1 VSRKTTAKQY
11 LRTSKKR
18 VYLPPI
24 IATIDNIKGSF
35 DMRQQILREKALPT
49 LSTRYQ
55 ISAIEDEGAQCWTTS
70 MVQKTKTSSLSPRS
84 KIYQVMNSYMSWI
97 MFLSTLLH
105 QSVTNPL
112 PGNPKLIS
120 S

>member
-1 VSRKTTAKQY
+1 VSRKATAKQY
-11 LRTSKKR
+11 LRMSKKW

-24 IATIDNIKGSF
+24 IATVDNIKGSF

-55 ISAIEDEGAQCWTTS
+55 ISAIEDEGAQRWTTS
-70 MVQKTKTSSLSPRS
+70 MVHKTKTSSLSPRS

>member
-1 VSRKTTAKQY
+1 M
-11 LRTSKKR
+11 SKKK

-49 LSTRYQ
+49 LSTRYH
-55 ISAIEDEGAQCWTTS
+55 ISAIDDEGAQCWTTS
-70 MVQKTKTSSLSPRS
+70 MVQKTKTFSLSPRS